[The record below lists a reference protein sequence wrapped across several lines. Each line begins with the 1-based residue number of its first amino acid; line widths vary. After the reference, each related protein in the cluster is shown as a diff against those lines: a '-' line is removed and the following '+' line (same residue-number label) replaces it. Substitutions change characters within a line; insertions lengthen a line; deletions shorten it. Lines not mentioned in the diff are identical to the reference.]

1 MIKEEIK
8 KKYGELAK
16 EYKLPSF
23 KELNDDFEIE
33 EIEKNNENFLRTIRK
48 FMMKKIFNSLEFLEM
63 LGNPQNPPRLYLN
76 YIMSISQEEKKEND
90 VLYSSLGELILNS
103 LSLEINP
110 SEKKEAEA
118 IKKIY
123 SVWNSQKERF
133 KKIIDKIQKPNNI
146 INKKEKTYF
155 G

>member
-1 MIKEEIK
+1 
-8 KKYGELAK
+8 
-16 EYKLPSF
+16 
-23 KELNDDFEIE
+23 
-33 EIEKNNENFLRTIRK
+33 
-48 FMMKKIFNSLEFLEM
+48 MMKKIFNSLEFLEM